1 MLGYVK
7 IDKGELKVRE
17 YEVYTGYYCGICKSI
32 GKRYGQ
38 LPRMALSY
46 DAAFLA
52 VLLASLSEE
61 SDMPVQEHCIAHPFI
76 QKKTVIRNR
85 AVDYAGDVM
94 LILAWYKLADDASD
108 DGKVYAK
115 ATMKLLGRIFRKL
128 HRRYPALCN
137 GIEHR
142 LERLSALEKEKCAS
156 IDMAAEEF
164 SGIMELIF
172 SEGFTAVYGDGD
184 LSENTGQTARN
195 SGSGSAGD
203 AHASDDNP
211 KTDSDTRQAG
221 NHEDAPGDLFA
232 PPSDQREL
240 FARIGY
246 HMGKWIYLIDAVDD
260 IEENIGAGTYNPLL
274 YRFSYDA
281 ASDDPESFRCRIE
294 PDLRFNLYHYLAVL
308 SNYTDSLDIRKN
320 KGIIDNV
327 IYLGLN
333 RKTEEI
339 ISRIEKDKQI

>member
-7 IDKGELKVRE
+7 IDRGELKVRE

-52 VLLASLSEE
+52 VLLASLSDE
-61 SDMPVQEHCIAHPFI
+61 SDMPVQEHCVAHPFI

-94 LILAWYKLADDASD
+94 LILAWHKLADDAAD
-108 DGKVYAK
+108 EGRLYARG
-115 ATMKLLGRIFRKL
+115 AMKLLKRIYRKL
-128 HRRYPALCN
+128 QRRYPALCR
-137 GIEHR
+137 GMDER
-142 LERLSALEKEKCAS
+142 LAELSALEREKCPA
-156 IDMAAEEF
+156 IDMAAESF
-164 SGIMELIF
+164 SKIMELIF
-172 SEGFTAVYGDGD
+172 SEGFTAVYGDAVPGRTGSAD
-184 LSENTGQTARN
+184 GAHPPDEDPDAKDDAQASKDRENARN
-195 SGSGSAGD
+195 
-203 AHASDDNP
+203 
-211 KTDSDTRQAG
+211 
-221 NHEDAPGDLFA
+221 DLFA
-232 PPSDQREL
+232 PPSDQKEL
-240 FARIGY
+240 FAKIGY

-260 IEENIGAGTYNPLL
+260 IEENISTGAYNPLI
-274 YRFSYDA
+274 YRFSYD
-281 ASDDPESFRCRIE
+281 PEKESPEEFRARIE

-320 KGIIDNV
+320 NGIIDNV

-339 ISRIEKDKQI
+339 ISRVEKDKQI